1 VGQDTNFSSTAPEI
15 PSAEERQMALHSASL
30 IDSGWLAISREPTHG
45 LSVRHVGR
53 SVFAALVLIAII
65 GCAARQMGTP
75 IRADRPTES
84 SPGSAVRPE
93 SPAASSVSP
102 DLKQWDVLWARIEV
116 DPMTGNWVDHFRI
129 CAIKYRFRKYD
140 ELFRCLDLFESRVTA
155 MSAKD
160 RDVQVLR
167 QYSRVWTGWMRAG
180 AYAELGSPDSSLNW
194 ATSAWLALPEEY
206 RTAKP
211 AEHGHFGPYGPNKAF
226 YQMAERLAG
235 GFSRWQLD
243 AAKIG
248 RDNPAAL
255 DMTAETVAMSLA
267 AERAVSLAAL
277 GELDKARVALR
288 ELQAWE
294 EINSFVVQAVP
305 LLGIPYKFHEKLYKG
320 RAELLS
326 IGPVFALHEY
336 GDVVRA
342 YRAASADVASAQ
354 TAEQGGAGMRSWILF
369 GFWPAS
375 AAYGI
380 QHMMDVR
387 AFATALEDVSDALI
401 YAESLSRTG
410 ETAEARSML
419 DTILK
424 LPEIRDMGS
433 LYWAA
438 LYERGMIA
446 LADGD
451 RDQAM
456 SLLNQSV
463 DAIEKTRSTISYEA
477 AKIGFAGDKQTVYAA
492 LVGAYAQ
499 AGDWNDAFLIAE
511 RAKARALVD
520 LLAQQRDLAPPASAD
535 DRVRELLADA
545 TTSGRTAGLPV
556 DPDVVRNLSSAAASR
571 TELSNAAPE
580 TASLVSVQAVPIA
593 NIASRLDAED
603 TLIDYYRVGDDLYA
617 FVLSGATVKGFKLSA
632 KGLDEEVRAFR
643 AAIERREPEATER
656 GRPLYERLIRPLRG
670 ELKGSQLTISPH
682 GVLHYLPFAAL
693 PDGGEYLL
701 DRFSVRLIPSA
712 DTLVYLKTNRPRKV
726 GKVLALGNPDLG
738 DPKFDLPNA
747 QLEAVDVAAMFPAS
761 KALVRGEASKT
772 AVKTLGS
779 GFAILHFATH
789 GTFNTDSPLASGLY
803 LAKGSE
809 ASGLLTVSDLYTLR
823 FDTDLVTLSACQT
836 ALGKVAS
843 GDDVIGLTRG
853 FLYSGARSI
862 VASLWEVNDAATE
875 QLMLSFYRNL
885 QDHTSRDALRIA
897 QIETRA
903 KYPHPMLWGA
913 FQIVGRAD

>member
-1 VGQDTNFSSTAPEI
+1 LAHHGAS
-15 PSAEERQMALHSASL
+15 SL
-30 IDSGWLAISREPTHG
+30 IASGRLTLSRGTHRF
-45 LSVRHVGR
+45 SFRHVRR
-53 SVFAALVLIAII
+53 SVLGALILIAIG
-65 GCAARQMGTP
+65 GCASQHQMGTP
-75 IRADRPTES
+75 IRADRPTDS
-84 SPGSAVRPE
+84 SPGTAAPPE
-93 SPAASSVSP
+93 SPVASSVSP
-102 DLKQWDVLWARIEV
+102 DLKQWDVVWAKIEV

-129 CAIKYRFRKYD
+129 CAIKYRFRRYD
-140 ELFRCLDLFESRVTA
+140 ELFRCLDLFEHRVAA
-155 MSAKD
+155 MGAKEPD
-160 RDVQVLR
+160 IDGLR
-167 QYSRVWTGWMRAG
+167 QYTPVWTGWMRAG
-180 AYAELGSPDSSLNW
+180 AYSELGAPDLALKW

-206 RTAKP
+206 RTATP
-211 AEHGHFGPYGPNKAF
+211 PTSWRNHIHQFVAFGPGKVF
-226 YQMAERLAG
+226 FQLSGRVAG
-235 GFSRWQLD
+235 GSSRWSIPG
-243 AAKIG
+243 ATFTG

-255 DMTAETVAMSLA
+255 DMTAVTIAMSLA

-294 EINSFVVQAVP
+294 EINSFAAQVAPV
-305 LLGIPYKFHEKLYKG
+305 LGIPYKLHAKLYEG

-326 IGPVFALHEY
+326 IGPLFALHEY
-336 GDVVRA
+336 ADVVKA
-342 YRAASADVASAQ
+342 YRAASVDVASAQ
-354 TAEQGGAGMRSWILF
+354 TAEQGGAGMRTWVLL

-375 AAYGI
+375 TAYAI

-401 YAESLSRTG
+401 YAESLSRLG
-410 ETAEARSML
+410 ETSEARSML

-446 LADGD
+446 LADGE

-456 SLLNQSV
+456 SLLNRSV
-463 DAIEKTRSTISYEA
+463 DAIERTRSTISYEA

-535 DRVRELLADA
+535 DKVRELLADA
-545 TTSGRTAGLPV
+545 TTSERTAGLPV
-556 DPDVVRNLSSAAASR
+556 DADVVRNLSAAAASR
-571 TELSNAAPE
+571 TELATAAPE

-593 NIASRLDAED
+593 DIASRLAADD

-617 FVLSGATVKGFKLSA
+617 FVLSGTTVKGFKLSA

-693 PDGGEYLL
+693 PDGEQYLL
-701 DRFSVRLIPSA
+701 DRFSVRVIPSA
-712 DTLVYLKTNRPRKV
+712 GTLVYLRTDRPQKV

-747 QLEAVDVAAMFPAS
+747 QLEALSVAAMFPAS
-761 KALVRGEASKT
+761 KALVRGEATKT
-772 AVKTLGS
+772 AVKSLGS

-789 GTFNTDSPLASGLY
+789 GTFNADAPMTSGLY
-803 LAKGSE
+803 LAKGDE
-809 ASGLLTVSDLYTLR
+809 ADGLLSVADLYTLR
-823 FDTDLVTLSACQT
+823 LDSDLVTLSACQT
-836 ALGKVAS
+836 GLGRVAN

-853 FLYSGARSI
+853 FLYAGTRSI
-862 VASLWEVNDAATE
+862 VASLWQVSDAATE
-875 QLMLSFYRNL
+875 QLMLSFYRHL
-885 QDHTSRDALRIA
+885 QHQPAREALRLA
-897 QIETRA
+897 QIETRQ
-903 KYPHPMLWGA
+903 KYPHPALWAA
-913 FQIVGRAD
+913 FQITGNAN

>member
-1 VGQDTNFSSTAPEI
+1 MGEPIRANRGTEDQAVVSPSAARPDGVTGNADLAKWEEKWREVQTAPE
-15 PSAEERQMALHSASL
+15 
-30 IDSGWLAISREPTHG
+30 
-45 LSVRHVGR
+45 
-53 SVFAALVLIAII
+53 
-65 GCAARQMGTP
+65 
-75 IRADRPTES
+75 
-84 SPGSAVRPE
+84 AV
-93 SPAASSVSP
+93 
-102 DLKQWDVLWARIEV
+102 D
-116 DPMTGNWVDHFRI
+116 WVDHFWI
-129 CAIKYRFRKYD
+129 CTIKYRFRKYD
-140 ELFRCLDLFESRVTA
+140 ELFRCLDLFERRVA
-155 MSAKD
+155 RMDPNKS
-160 RDVQVLR
+160 DVAGIR
-167 QYSRVWTGWMRAG
+167 QFTPVWTGWMRAG
-180 AYAELGSPDSSLNW
+180 VYAEFGSPDLALKS
-194 ATSAWLALPEEY
+194 AQSAWDALPEWY
-206 RTAKP
+206 R
-211 AEHGHFGPYGPNKAF
+211 KAGADGRYDNDGKESMLVF
-226 YQMAERLAG
+226 YRLSARLAG
-235 GFSRWQLD
+235 GLG
-243 AAKIG
+243 AARFAGGFRSLTPAAGARVG

-255 DMTAETVAMSLA
+255 DMRAETITMSLA
-267 AERAVSLAAL
+267 AQRATSLATL
-277 GELDKARVALR
+277 GDTEKARSAL
-288 ELQAWE
+288 EDLDAWGAQE
-294 EINSFVVQAVP
+294 TFSPKMLP
-305 LLGIPYKFHEKLYKG
+305 LLGIPFSLHEQPFKVE
-320 RAELLS
+320 AELLS
-326 IGPVFALHEY
+326 VGPHFALHDY
-336 GDVVRA
+336 AQVVKA
-342 YRAASADVASAQ
+342 YRDADADATKHRHQ
-354 TAEQGGAGMRSWILF
+354 QEFQGSFLSYIDPTTWVWSLIAHQLD
-369 GFWPAS
+369 A
-375 AAYGI
+375 
-380 QHMMDVR
+380 R
-387 AFATALEDVSDALI
+387 AFATALEDVSNALI

-410 ETAEARSML
+410 DTTEARSML

-446 LADGD
+446 LADGQ
-451 RDQAM
+451 REQAVG
-456 SLLNQSV
+456 LLKDSV
-463 DAIEKTRSTISYEA
+463 DAIERTRSTISYEA

-499 AGDWNDAFLIAE
+499 AGDWNDAFLVAE

-520 LLAQQRDLAPPASAD
+520 LLAQQQDLAPPASAD
-535 DRVRELLADA
+535 DKVRQLLAEA
-545 TTSGRTAGLPV
+545 TTSESTAGLPV
-556 DPDVVRNLSSAAASR
+556 DADVVRNLSVVAASR
-571 TELSNAAPE
+571 TELANAAPE

-593 NIASRLDAED
+593 NIASRLTADD

-617 FVLSGATVKGFKLSA
+617 FVLSGTTVKGFKLSA
-632 KGLDEEVRAFR
+632 KGLDEEVRSFR
-643 AAIERREPEATER
+643 AAIERREPQATER

-682 GVLHYLPFAAL
+682 GVLHYLPFGAL
-693 PDGGEYLL
+693 PDGEQYLL

-712 DTLVYLKTNRPRKV
+712 DTLVYLKTDRPHKV

-747 QLEAVDVAAMFPAS
+747 QVEAVDVAAMFPAS

-789 GTFNTDSPLASGLY
+789 GTFNPDSPLSSGLY

-809 ASGLLTVSDLYTLR
+809 ANGLLTVSDLYTLR
-823 FDTDLVTLSACQT
+823 FDTELVTLSACQT

-885 QDHTSRDALRIA
+885 QDHTSREALRLA

-903 KYPHPMLWGA
+903 KYPHPLFWGA

>member
-1 VGQDTNFSSTAPEI
+1 
-15 PSAEERQMALHSASL
+15 MAHHSASTL
-30 IDSGWLAISREPTHG
+30 IANGRLELSRERMHG
-45 LSVRHVGR
+45 LSFRDVRR
-53 SVFAALVLIAII
+53 SAFPALILIAIG
-65 GCAARQMGTP
+65 GCAGHQMGTP
-75 IRADRPTES
+75 IRADLASES
-84 SPGSAVRPE
+84 QPGTAVPPG
-93 SPAASSVSP
+93 SPAASNIAP
-102 DLKQWDVLWARIEV
+102 DLKQWDVAWAKIQS
-116 DPMTGNWVDHFRI
+116 DPTTDNWVDHFRI

-140 ELFRCLDLFESRVTA
+140 ELFRCLDLFETRVMA

-160 RDVQVLR
+160 RDVRVLR

-211 AEHGHFGPYGPNKAF
+211 AKHGQFGHYGPNKAF
-226 YQMAERLAG
+226 HQMAERLAG

-243 AAKIG
+243 VVKIG

-267 AERAVSLAAL
+267 AERAVSLATL
-277 GELDKARVALR
+277 GEFDPARVALR

-294 EINSFVVQAVP
+294 EIKSFTPQFVP
-305 LLGIPYKFHEKLYKG
+305 VLGIPYKLHAKLYRG

-326 IGPVFALHEY
+326 IGPLFALHEY
-336 GDVVRA
+336 ADVVNA

-354 TAEQGGAGMRSWILF
+354 TAEQGGAGMRAWILF
-369 GFWPAS
+369 SPAS

-380 QHMMDVR
+380 QHMTDVR
-387 AFATALEDVSDALI
+387 AFATALEDVSNALI

-446 LADGD
+446 LADGQ
-451 RDQAM
+451 RDQGI
-456 SLLNQSV
+456 SLLIQSV
-463 DAIEKTRSTISYEA
+463 DAIERTRSTISYEA
-477 AKIGFAGDKQTVYAA
+477 AKIGFAGDKQAVYAA

-535 DRVRELLADA
+535 DKVRELLADA
-545 TTSGRTAGLPV
+545 TTSERTAGLPV
-556 DPDVVRNLSSAAASR
+556 DADVVRNLSSAAASR
-571 TELSNAAPE
+571 TELATVAPE

-593 NIASRLDAED
+593 NIASRLAADD

-617 FVLSGATVKGFKLSA
+617 FVLSGTTVKGFKLSA

-643 AAIERREPEATER
+643 AAIERREPEATKR

-712 DTLVYLKTNRPRKV
+712 DTLVYLKTDRPHKL

-885 QDHTSRDALRIA
+885 QDHTSGDALRLA
-897 QIETRA
+897 QIETRT

-913 FQIVGRAD
+913 FEIVGRAD

>member
-1 VGQDTNFSSTAPEI
+1 MTH
-15 PSAEERQMALHSASL
+15 HSASTA
-30 IDSGWLAISREPTHG
+30 IASRMLAVSRGRTHPLRIRRG
-45 LSVRHVGR
+45 DQ
-53 SVFAALVLIAII
+53 SVFAALILIAIG
-65 GCAARQMGTP
+65 GCATHHEMGTP
-75 IRADRPTES
+75 IRADRASES
-84 SPGSAVRPE
+84 QPGTSVPPA
-93 SPAASSVSP
+93 SPAASNIAP
-102 DLKQWDVLWARIEV
+102 ELKQWDVAWAKIQI
-116 DPMTGNWVDHFRI
+116 DPTNGNWVDHLRI
-129 CAIKYRFRKYD
+129 CAIKYRFRNYD
-140 ELFRCLDLFESRVTA
+140 ELFRCLDLFEGRVAA
-155 MSAKD
+155 MGAKEV
-160 RDVQVLR
+160 DVEALR
-167 QYSRVWTGWMRAG
+167 EFTPVWTGWMRAG
-180 AYAELGSPDSSLNW
+180 AYAELGSPDLALKW
-194 ATSAWLALPEEY
+194 ATSAWLALPDEY
-206 RTAKP
+206 RTPKVLRRYP
-211 AEHGHFGPYGPNKAF
+211 RGPYRQFIELSA
-226 YQMAERLAG
+226 RLAG
-235 GFSRWQLD
+235 GFGLFNSEQVPVG
-243 AAKIG
+243 AVAG

-255 DMTAETVAMSLA
+255 DMTAETIAMSLA
-267 AERAVSLAAL
+267 AERTVSLVAL
-277 GELDKARVALR
+277 GESDKARLALSD
-288 ELQAWE
+288 LQAWKTVTA
-294 EINSFVVQAVP
+294 FMPQTF
-305 LLGIPYKFHEKLYKG
+305 LGIPYKFTAAPYKG

-326 IGPVFALHEY
+326 IGPLFTLQEY
-336 GDVVRA
+336 TEVAKA
-342 YRAASADVASAQ
+342 YREAAADLASLQRAQ
-354 TAEQGGAGMRSWILF
+354 QVDVTAKYIAPQSSLVYRW
-369 GFWPAS
+369 
-375 AAYGI
+375 
-380 QHMMDVR
+380 MMHTSDVR
-387 AFATALEDVSDALI
+387 AFATALEDVSNALI
-401 YAESLSRTG
+401 YAESLSRVG

-424 LPEIRDMGS
+424 LPEIRNMGS

-446 LADGD
+446 LADGH
-451 RDQAM
+451 REQAVG
-456 SLLNQSV
+456 LLKDSV
-463 DAIEKTRSTISYEA
+463 DAIERTRSTISYEA

-535 DRVRELLADA
+535 DKVRQLLADA
-545 TTSGRTAGLPV
+545 TTTESTVGLPV
-556 DPDVVRNLSSAAASR
+556 DADVVRNLSAAAASR
-571 TELSNAAPE
+571 TELATAAPE

-593 NIASRLDAED
+593 NIASRLAADD

-617 FVLSGATVKGFKLSA
+617 FVLSGTTVQGFKLSA
-632 KGLDEEVRAFR
+632 KGLDEEVRSFR
-643 AAIERREPEATER
+643 AAIERREPQAAER

-693 PDGGEYLL
+693 PDGEQYLL

-712 DTLVYLKTNRPRKV
+712 DTLVYLKTDRPHKL

-789 GTFNTDSPLASGLY
+789 GTFNPDSPLASGLY
-803 LAKGSE
+803 LAKGNE
-809 ASGLLTVSDLYTLR
+809 ADGLLTVSDLYTLR
-823 FDTDLVTLSACQT
+823 LDTDLVTLSACQT

-885 QDHTSRDALRIA
+885 QDHTSREALRLA